1 MAILR
6 EIQYDFKD
14 YMIFINVGH
23 ELVNVSVH
31 HYYDDNFRYNQKF
44 SGYDVDDIKNII
56 ETQIDCN
63 AEEFQTSL

>member
-1 MAILR
+1 MAILK

-14 YMIFINVGH
+14 YMIFIDVGY
-23 ELVNVSVH
+23 ELVNVSVY

-63 AEEFQTSL
+63 AKEFETRF

>member
-1 MAILR
+1 MAILKQ
-6 EIQYDFKD
+6 IQYDFQD
-14 YMIFINVGH
+14 YMIFIDVGY
-23 ELVNVSVH
+23 ELVNVSVY

-63 AEEFQTSL
+63 AEEFETRF

>member
-1 MAILR
+1 MAILKQ
-6 EIQYDFKD
+6 IQYDFKD
-14 YMIFINVGH
+14 YMIFIDVGY
-23 ELVNVSVH
+23 ELVNVSVY

-63 AEEFQTSL
+63 AEEFETRF

>member
-1 MAILR
+1 MAILK
-6 EIQYDFKD
+6 EIQYNFKD
-14 YMIFINVGH
+14 YMIFIDVGY
-23 ELVNVSVH
+23 ELVNVSVY

-63 AEEFQTSL
+63 AEEFQTSF

>member
-1 MAILR
+1 MAILK

-14 YMIFINVGH
+14 YMIFIDVGY
-23 ELVNVSVH
+23 ELVNVSVY

-63 AEEFQTSL
+63 AEKFETSF

>member
-1 MAILR
+1 MAILK
-6 EIQYDFKD
+6 EIQYNFKD
-14 YMIFINVGH
+14 YMIFIDVGY
-23 ELVNVSVH
+23 ELVNVSVY

-63 AEEFQTSL
+63 AEEFETSF

>member
-1 MAILR
+1 MAILK

-14 YMIFINVGH
+14 YMIFIDVGY
-23 ELVNVSVH
+23 ELVNVSVY

-44 SGYDVDDIKNII
+44 SGYDVDDIKDII

-63 AEEFQTSL
+63 AEEFQTSF

>member
-1 MAILR
+1 MAILK
-6 EIQYDFKD
+6 EIQYNFKD
-14 YMIFINVGH
+14 YMIFIDVGY
-23 ELVNVSVH
+23 ELVNVSVY

-63 AEEFQTSL
+63 AKEFETRF

>member
-1 MAILR
+1 MAILK

-14 YMIFINVGH
+14 YMIFIDVGY
-23 ELVNVSVH
+23 ELVNVSVY

-44 SGYDVDDIKNII
+44 SGYDVNDIKNII

-63 AEEFQTSL
+63 AEEFQTSF

>member
-1 MAILR
+1 MAILK

-14 YMIFINVGH
+14 YMIFIDVGY
-23 ELVNVSVH
+23 ELVNVSVY

-44 SGYDVDDIKNII
+44 SGYDVDDIKDII

-63 AEEFQTSL
+63 AEEFQTRF

>member
-1 MAILR
+1 MAILK

-14 YMIFINVGH
+14 YMIFIDVGY
-23 ELVNVSVH
+23 ELVNVSVY

-63 AEEFQTSL
+63 AEEFQTSF

>member
-6 EIQYDFKD
+6 QIQYDFKD
-14 YMIFINVGH
+14 YMIFIDIGY

-63 AEEFQTSL
+63 AEEFETSF

>member
-1 MAILR
+1 MAILK

-14 YMIFINVGH
+14 YMIFIDVGY
-23 ELVNVSVH
+23 ELVNVSVY

-63 AEEFQTSL
+63 AEEFETRF